1 MFSGIIKHTGKINK
15 IYKNNNNC
23 TVEILSKMKF
33 SKSEIGSSISCS
45 GTCLTLEKYKRNL
58 SKYYISRET
67 LNRTN
72 LKFLTKGD
80 LINLEKSLKYGNRIS
95 GHFVQGHVDTT
106 SIIKRIDIIGKSWFI
121 NFKLLKKYNKY
132 LVQKGSITINGVSL
146 TISKILR
153 DGFQVV
159 VIPQTLKLTNLIYLK
174 EKDVVNVE
182 FDVLGKY
189 IKNFLLLILKN
200 FLYIYPKRQILH
212 SPHLFLS
219 NILNLLISMFE
230 E

>member
-15 IYKNNNNC
+15 IYQNNNNC
-23 TVEILSKMKF
+23 TLEILSKMKF

-72 LKFLTKGD
+72 LKFLIKGD

-106 SIIKRIDIIGKSWFI
+106 SIIKRIDLIGKSQFI

-146 TISKILR
+146 TVSKILKNE
-153 DGFQVV
+153 FQI
-159 VIPQTLKLTNLIYLK
+159 VIIPHTLKLTNLMYLK
-174 EKDVVNVE
+174 EKDVVNIE

-189 IKNFLLLILKN
+189 IKNFLK
-200 FLYIYPKRQILH
+200 
-212 SPHLFLS
+212 
-219 NILNLLISMFE
+219 
-230 E
+230 

>member
-15 IYKNNNNC
+15 IYKNTNNC
-23 TVEILSKMKF
+23 TIEILSKIKF
-33 SKSEIGSSISCS
+33 SKFEIGSSVSCS

-58 SKYYISRET
+58 SKFYISKET

-72 LKFLTKGD
+72 FKFLNKGD

-106 SIIKRIDIIGKSWFI
+106 SAIKTIDFVGKSWFI
-121 NFKLLKKYNKY
+121 NFKLLKRYKKY

-146 TISKILR
+146 TVSKILK
-153 DGFQVV
+153 DGFQI
-159 VIPQTLKLTNLIYLK
+159 VIIPHTLKLTNLMYLK

-189 IKNFLLLILKN
+189 IKSFLK
-200 FLYIYPKRQILH
+200 
-212 SPHLFLS
+212 
-219 NILNLLISMFE
+219 
-230 E
+230 